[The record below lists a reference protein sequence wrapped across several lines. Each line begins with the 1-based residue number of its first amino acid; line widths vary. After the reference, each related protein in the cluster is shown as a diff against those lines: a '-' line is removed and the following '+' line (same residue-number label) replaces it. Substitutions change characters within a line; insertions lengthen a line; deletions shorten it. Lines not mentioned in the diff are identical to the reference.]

1 MRTFFTPLIVFGFA
15 YSLQA
20 QELDMLSELEAD
32 SNKVEF
38 VTASYKT
45 NRIINSVS
53 LENTPSG
60 VLDFKI
66 SHHFGPLGDGL
77 ETFFGLDNAS
87 TRIGFDYGINDWFQI
102 GLGRTTFQKT
112 WDGYF
117 KIKLL
122 RQKTGAVRQPLAV
135 QWFSSMAIDA
145 TPDDGSNQY
154 DYFTSRM
161 SFVHQLILGS
171 KISEGLSLQVMP
183 SLVHRN
189 LIETKE
195 ERNDVFALGF
205 GGRVKL
211 TNRVA
216 FTAEYYYVF
225 PDQLADRYTNS
236 VSFGFDIETG
246 GHVFQL
252 FVTNS
257 VGIIEQHFITQTTG
271 QNGDFDMRIGFNI
284 SRVFTIK
291 KPKEFR

>member
-1 MRTFFTPLIVFGFA
+1 
-15 YSLQA
+15 
-20 QELDMLSELEAD
+20 MLSELEED

-60 VLDFKI
+60 VFDLKI
-66 SHHFGPLGDGL
+66 SHHFGPLGDGF
-77 ETFFGLDNAS
+77 ETFFGLDNAA
-87 TRIGFDYGINDWFQI
+87 TRLGADYGINDWLQI

-112 WDGYF
+112 WDSYF
-117 KIKLL
+117 KVKLI
-122 RQKTGAVRQPLAV
+122 RQKTGAVKQPLAV

-154 DYFTSRM
+154 EYFTSRM

-171 KISEGLSLQVMP
+171 KISEALTFQIMP

-189 LIETKE
+189 LVETKE

-205 GGRVKL
+205 GGRAKL
-211 TNRVA
+211 TNRLA

-236 VSFGFDIETG
+236 ISFGVDIETG

-257 VGIIEQHFITQTTG
+257 VGIIEQHVITQTPG

-284 SRVFTIK
+284 SRVFTVR